1 MAVPIIRASLA
12 ALQFATKVIK
22 PRTLGQ
28 KQVKKAVEAQGN
40 YAKGQAK
47 AGTTTAAVIGVG
59 DYIFDDVSKNEI
71 PEIKKQAKEDNIEI
85 KVYDERIDPK
95 DYPTYKKDSAS
106 AKSFRERQ
114 KEAKK
119 VGAMFFSWEGRIYN
133 TKEKRTEKYS
143 GGLLSDDKDRIGYQE
158 GAKVETS
165 PTIKEMTK
173 LLINNLGLDPDEIT
187 LNRITNYTDEET
199 KKAYQIF
206 LKEQKERERIEDEKR
221 RDAAMEKAAAEFKNR
236 TIKNKGGMLS
246 DDEDRMS
253 YKEGG
258 SMQEKNTW
266 EKTSIE
272 KKKRHGMKEGGKGIE
287 ALRKEAPEV
296 VARMGYEEG
305 GSMNAQM
312 TDMMPAESMPMPAEE
327 MDMVSD
333 EQMEQD
339 HLDFIIN
346 ESLDQEEESYLMQAL
361 QADDRLSMIFDKV
374 MDTASEFSGDGP
386 VEGLGSGVSDSIP
399 ARLSD
404 GEFVIT
410 AKATDEIGSD
420 NLQNMMDSAEEVS
433 DNRKQVAMGGS
444 IQDESKVDQF
454 GKPVDEDLA
463 DEEIRRSML
472 SVNPRLR

>member
-1 MAVPIIRASLA
+1 MAVPIIRAGLA

-28 KQVKKAVEAQGN
+28 KKVKKAVEAQGN

-47 AGTTTAAVIGVG
+47 AGTASAAVIGVG

-85 KVYDERIDPK
+85 KVYDKRIDPK

-119 VGAMFFSWEGRIYN
+119 VEAMFFSWEGRIYN

-143 GGLLSDDKDRIGYQE
+143 GGLLSDDKDRIGYQDGTE
-158 GAKVETS
+158 VEVEDTTVDKRIASVVKTYIDVANADSTTLEKVFGKGYNYDSLTLDAKSIAKGSNTTADKVLETMLNQLNEQGYREYD
-165 PTIKEMTK
+165 PVKK
-173 LLINNLGLDPDEIT
+173 PDES
-187 LNRITNYTDEET
+187 
-199 KKAYQIF
+199 
-206 LKEQKERERIEDEKR
+206 
-221 RDAAMEKAAAEFKNR
+221 RDPKYG
-236 TIKNKGGMLS
+236 GGMLS
-246 DDEDRMS
+246 DDKNRMA
-253 YKEGG
+253 YAEGEEVGTHTMPDGTEMVG
-258 SMQEKNTW
+258 STHAE
-266 EKTSIE
+266 
-272 KKKRHGMKEGGKGIE
+272 
-287 ALRKEAPEV
+287 
-296 VARMGYEEG
+296 YEEELDKV
-305 GSMNAQM
+305 SNEE
-312 TDMMPAESMPMPAEE
+312 TDMSMPAEE
-327 MDMVSD
+327 MSMPAEEMAMVPD
-333 EQMEQD
+333 GEMEQD

-346 ESLDQEEESYLMQAL
+346 ESLDAEEEAYLMEML
-361 QADDRLSMIFDKV
+361 QADDRLSTIFDKV

-386 VEGLGSGVSDSIP
+386 VEGLGSEVSDSIP

-404 GEFVIT
+404 GEFVMT
-410 AKATDEIGSD
+410 AQATDEIGSD

-433 DNRKQVAMGGS
+433 DDRQQVAMGGN
-444 IQDESKVDQF
+444 IEDESQVDQF
-454 GKPVDEDLA
+454 GKPLDEDLA

>member
-1 MAVPIIRASLA
+1 M
-12 ALQFATKVIK
+12 
-22 PRTLGQ
+22 
-28 KQVKKAVEAQGN
+28 KKK
-40 YAKGQAK
+40 KGML
-47 AGTTTAAVIGVG
+47 T
-59 DYIFDDVSKNEI
+59 
-71 PEIKKQAKEDNIEI
+71 
-85 KVYDERIDPK
+85 
-95 DYPTYKKDSAS
+95 
-106 AKSFRERQ
+106 
-114 KEAKK
+114 
-119 VGAMFFSWEGRIYN
+119 
-133 TKEKRTEKYS
+133 
-143 GGLLSDDKDRIGYQE
+143 DDKTRIGYQE
-158 GAKVETS
+158 GNEVEAGL
-165 PTIKEMTK
+165 TIEEMKK
-173 LLINNLGLDPDEIT
+173 LLSTNLGIVDPDEIS
-187 LNRITNYTDEET
+187 LNRIVNYTDEET
-199 KKAYQIF
+199 KKAYQVF
-206 LKEQKERERIEDEKR
+206 LEKEKERKRIEDEKR
-221 RDAAMEKAAAEFKNR
+221 RTADMEKAAAEFKNR

-246 DDEDRMS
+246 DDKDRMS
-253 YKEGG
+253 Y
-258 SMQEKNTW
+258 
-266 EKTSIE
+266 
-272 KKKRHGMKEGGKGIE
+272 KEGGKGIE

-305 GSMNAQM
+305 GSMDSQM
-312 TDMMPAESMPMPAEE
+312 PNMMPAESMPMPAEE

-386 VEGLGSGVSDSIP
+386 VEGLGSEVSDSIP

-454 GKPVDEDLA
+454 GKSIDEDLV

-472 SVNPRLR
+472 SVNPRLQ

>member
-1 MAVPIIRASLA
+1 M
-12 ALQFATKVIK
+12 
-22 PRTLGQ
+22 
-28 KQVKKAVEAQGN
+28 KKK
-40 YAKGQAK
+40 KGML
-47 AGTTTAAVIGVG
+47 T
-59 DYIFDDVSKNEI
+59 
-71 PEIKKQAKEDNIEI
+71 
-85 KVYDERIDPK
+85 
-95 DYPTYKKDSAS
+95 
-106 AKSFRERQ
+106 
-114 KEAKK
+114 
-119 VGAMFFSWEGRIYN
+119 
-133 TKEKRTEKYS
+133 
-143 GGLLSDDKDRIGYQE
+143 DDKTRIGYQE
-158 GAKVETS
+158 GNKVEAGL
-165 PTIKEMTK
+165 TIEEMKK
-173 LLINNLGLDPDEIT
+173 LLSTNLGIVDPDEIS
-187 LNRITNYTDEET
+187 LNRIVNYTDEET
-199 KKAYQIF
+199 KKAYQVF
-206 LKEQKERERIEDEKR
+206 LEKEKERKRIEDEER
-221 RDAAMEKAAAEFKNR
+221 RDAAMKKAAAEFKNR

-258 SMQEKNTW
+258 
-266 EKTSIE
+266 
-272 KKKRHGMKEGGKGIE
+272 KGIE

-305 GSMNAQM
+305 GSTDAQM
-312 TDMMPAESMPMPAEE
+312 TDMMPAESMPMPTEE
-327 MDMVSD
+327 MDMIPD

-386 VEGLGSGVSDSIP
+386 VEGLGSEVSDSIP

-454 GKPVDEDLA
+454 GKSIDEDLA

-472 SVNPRLR
+472 SVNPRLQ

>member
-258 SMQEKNTW
+258 
-266 EKTSIE
+266 
-272 KKKRHGMKEGGKGIE
+272 KGIE

-305 GSMNAQM
+305 GSMDAQM

-361 QADDRLSMIFDKV
+361 QADDKLSMIFDKV

>member
-1 MAVPIIRASLA
+1 M
-12 ALQFATKVIK
+12 
-22 PRTLGQ
+22 
-28 KQVKKAVEAQGN
+28 KKK
-40 YAKGQAK
+40 KGML
-47 AGTTTAAVIGVG
+47 T
-59 DYIFDDVSKNEI
+59 
-71 PEIKKQAKEDNIEI
+71 
-85 KVYDERIDPK
+85 
-95 DYPTYKKDSAS
+95 
-106 AKSFRERQ
+106 
-114 KEAKK
+114 
-119 VGAMFFSWEGRIYN
+119 
-133 TKEKRTEKYS
+133 
-143 GGLLSDDKDRIGYQE
+143 DDKTRIGYQK
-158 GAKVETS
+158 GNKVEAG
-165 PTIKEMTK
+165 PTIEEMKK
-173 LLINNLGLDPDEIT
+173 LLSTNLGIVDPDEIS
-187 LNRITNYTDEET
+187 LNRIVNYTDEET
-199 KKAYQIF
+199 KKAYQVF
-206 LKEQKERERIEDEKR
+206 LEKEKERKRIEDEKR
-221 RDAAMEKAAAEFKNR
+221 RTADMEKAAAEFKNR

-246 DDEDRMS
+246 DDKDRMS
-253 YKEGG
+253 Y
-258 SMQEKNTW
+258 
-266 EKTSIE
+266 
-272 KKKRHGMKEGGKGIE
+272 KEGGKGIE

-305 GSMNAQM
+305 GSMDSQM
-312 TDMMPAESMPMPAEE
+312 PNMMPAESMPMPAEE

-386 VEGLGSGVSDSIP
+386 VEGLGSEVSDSIP

-454 GKPVDEDLA
+454 GKSIDEDLV

-472 SVNPRLR
+472 SVNPRLQ

>member
-258 SMQEKNTW
+258 
-266 EKTSIE
+266 
-272 KKKRHGMKEGGKGIE
+272 KGIE

-305 GSMNAQM
+305 GSMDAQM

-361 QADDRLSMIFDKV
+361 QADDKLSMIFDKV

-386 VEGLGSGVSDSIP
+386 VEGLGSEVSDSIP